1 MPSFFP
7 ARSGKS
13 FLVAAGIVG
22 LTLTASFWPYPTPEP
37 RLVLA
42 RHLEEA
48 APGRL
53 LVKFEQDDLGASIS
67 SALNTLGIRS
77 FLPAGVER
85 WRVLEFDPAD
95 DLAVRLDQIRSLPSV
110 VAVEPDYLAWIQFA
124 PDDPIFNLPGEIAPW
139 GVQWNLAQTQ
149 VPEAWDLANGAGV
162 TVAVL
167 DTGLA
172 SAASDVPVNT
182 APGLNAVLGA
192 LDPANTEDDHGH
204 GSHVSGT
211 VAQAT
216 DNGIGGAGIAFGAT
230 IMPVKV
236 CAANGSCSSS
246 AQSQGLA
253 FARQNG
259 AGVVNMSL
267 GGTFSQLVADAVAE
281 TIAAGIPVVAAMGN
295 GGSFGVLYPAAL
307 PDVIAVGA
315 TRFDQGKACYSNAG
329 THIWMVAPGG
339 QTRAGETLAQC
350 LSGPTLDQ
358 NGDGFPDGIAQQVP
372 LGLSCGAR
380 LLPDEGCFKQ
390 GTSMATSHVT
400 AVIALMLSKRPNLST
415 INIRTVLKQTAADLG
430 TPGFDSSFGH
440 GMVQTRDAV
449 AAVSGIGCNVGAAAS
464 SPAESLSGG
473 LLAYLPLIFRNLCA
487 VYSW

>member
-1 MPSFFP
+1 MPTFFS
-7 ARSGKS
+7 ARTGER
-13 FLVAAGIVG
+13 FAVAAGIVG
-22 LTLTASFWPYPTPEP
+22 LTLIASFWLFPSPEP
-37 RLVLA
+37 QLALA
-42 RHLEEA
+42 RPLEEA
-48 APGRL
+48 VPGRL
-53 LVKFEQDDLGASIS
+53 LVKFKTDDLGASIS
-67 SALNTLGIRS
+67 ATLSTLGIRS
-77 FLPAGVER
+77 LSSAGVGS
-85 WRVLEFDPAD
+85 WRILEFDPAD
-95 DLAVRLDQIRSLPSV
+95 DLALRLAQIRVLPSV

-124 PDDPIFNLPGEIAPW
+124 PDDPIFNLPGELAPW

-149 VPEAWDLANGAGV
+149 VPEAWDLANGTGV

-172 SAASDVPVNT
+172 SAASDVPVNR

-192 LDPANTEDDHGH
+192 SDPTNTEDDHGH

-211 VAQAT
+211 IAQAT
-216 DNGIGGAGIAFGAT
+216 NNGIGAAGIAFGAA

-246 AQSQGLA
+246 AQAQGLA

-259 AGVVNMSL
+259 ASVVNMSL
-267 GGTFSQLVADAVAE
+267 GGPFSQLVADAVAE
-281 TIAAGIPVVAAMGN
+281 TIAAGVSVVAAMGN
-295 GGSFGVLYPAAL
+295 GGGSGVLYPAAL

-315 TRFDQGKACYSNAG
+315 TRFDQGKACYSNVG

-339 QTRAGETLAQC
+339 QTRAGETLGEC

-380 LLPDEGCFKQ
+380 LLPDDGCFYQ
-390 GTSMATSHVT
+390 GTSMATPHVT

-430 TPGFDSSFGH
+430 APGFDSSFGH
-440 GMVQTRDAV
+440 GMVQARDAV
-449 AAVSGIGCNVGAAAS
+449 AAVSGTGCDVGAAAP
-464 SPAESLSGG
+464 SPAEALGGG
-473 LLAYLPLIFRNLCA
+473 LLAHLPLIFRNFCA